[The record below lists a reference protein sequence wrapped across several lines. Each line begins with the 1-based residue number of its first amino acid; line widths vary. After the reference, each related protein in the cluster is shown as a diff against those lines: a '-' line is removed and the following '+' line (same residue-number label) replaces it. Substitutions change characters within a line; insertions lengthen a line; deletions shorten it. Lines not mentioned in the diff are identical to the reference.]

1 MSSTFFIPAV
11 NMMGAVSLDE
21 AMVAIANYGFRK
33 ALIVT
38 DVGLARAGVAEKV
51 VALLATQDI
60 QSVVFD
66 GAQPNPTQ
74 PLATLKRAWHSY
86 ATALAISSSPSAV
99 ARPMTAPRASPYAR
113 PMADRLPTT
122 RAWTAPPSHKCHW

>member
-11 NMMGAVSLDE
+11 NMMGAGSLDE

-38 DVGLARAGVAEKV
+38 DVGLARAGVAERV

-66 GAQPNPTQ
+66 GAQPNRWQ
-74 PLATLKRAWHSY
+74 R
-86 ATALAISSSPSAV
+86 
-99 ARPMTAPRASPYAR
+99 
-113 PMADRLPTT
+113 
-122 RAWTAPPSHKCHW
+122 

>member
-11 NMMGAVSLDE
+11 NMMGAGSLDE

-51 VALLATQDI
+51 AALRGAMALLT
-60 QSVVFD
+60 
-66 GAQPNPTQ
+66 
-74 PLATLKRAWHSY
+74 
-86 ATALAISSSPSAV
+86 
-99 ARPMTAPRASPYAR
+99 
-113 PMADRLPTT
+113 
-122 RAWTAPPSHKCHW
+122 